1 MSLLFR
7 KLEPVLFSFLFVG
20 FIFNLK
26 FKGLPPSFLIA
37 SSLLL
42 MMAFF
47 YMWKGYPYPN
57 FFIKPLVFLSFF
69 IISVIVSLVINENI
83 DSFLISIIVAILF
96 LITIAPY
103 AVLSYFKGR
112 EITIVKYIVF
122 AGVVNAFFIVA
133 MFFVSDF
140 RDFYLSLLS
149 KVDLLH
155 VKGEGALNSLYAIR
169 LIGLTGS
176 ATYGTA
182 VVQMVIAFLFLFYLT
197 ATEKKLNTFN
207 FLIVSLLIFSAILS
221 GRTAFVG
228 LFFLIIYLCMT
239 SRFSELLKLFV
250 FSLLFVFLVALV
262 SKLFLPASFYGFFEQ
277 WILQVFK
284 FQEKIGSIEVN
295 KSMLS
300 AYSFSDFSA
309 FGDFKW
315 HADNTRSSYY
325 MSTDI
330 GWYRFMFAFGYVGL
344 LLLMAFV
351 MSFFNFRENIT
362 KLQLLTAFIL
372 MFLFLVMFKAAVF
385 FDFYMI
391 FFILTILLFLL
402 EQPKAYES

>member
-1 MSLLFR
+1 MSLLLR
-7 KLEPVLFSFLFVG
+7 GLESVLFTFLFVG

-26 FKGLPPSFLIA
+26 FKGLPPSFLIT

-42 MMAFF
+42 MMACF
-47 YMWKGYPYPN
+47 YTWKGYPYPK

-83 DSFLISIIVAILF
+83 DGFLISIIVAILF

-103 AVLSYFKGR
+103 AVLSYFKDR

-122 AGVVNAFFIVA
+122 AGVVNAFFIVG

-155 VKGEGALNSLYAIR
+155 VKGEDALNSLYAIR

-182 VVQMVIAFLFLFYLT
+182 VVQIVIAFLFIFYLT
-197 ATEKKLNTFN
+197 VIEEKLSIFN

-239 SRFSELLKLFV
+239 KKFSELLKIFV
-250 FSLLFVFLVALV
+250 CFLLFFFLAVLA
-262 SKLFLPASFYGFFEQ
+262 SKLFLPASLYDFFEQ
-277 WILQVFK
+277 WILEVFK
-284 FQEKIGSIEVN
+284 FQGEIGSVEVN

-300 AYSFSDFSA
+300 VYSFSDFSA

-315 HADNTRSSYY
+315 HADNTRNSYY
-325 MSTDI
+325 MDTDI

-351 MSFFNFRENIT
+351 MSFFSFRENIT
-362 KLQLLTAFIL
+362 KLHFLIAFIV

-391 FFILTILLFLL
+391 FFILTILLFFL